1 MTKLKSKASDPMLDK
16 IILTAQLYY
25 NNHFSQQEI
34 ADRLHISRPWVSK
47 LLNKAQEMGFVKISI
62 DTPISGIPSIEERL
76 KERYPVSL
84 IRVVKAPDQNHNY
97 VALSAANYFVSQVQN
112 NDTIGI
118 GWGNAISQF
127 IQELTPLNT
136 KNVKVIP
143 MAGSFGATFETLPNY
158 SAIELAKKINGEAQT
173 LHAPAFCSSKE
184 EYETLAASESVHTV
198 LDQAVHA
205 DIAIAGIGSFAAS
218 FLTRYNIL
226 SQEEIHQLQEK
237 EAAGDILLRFLNAKG
252 KPVETEWTRHTIR
265 ADIFE
270 VKKHA
275 RKIIALAWGPEK
287 SQIIHTVLSAHLV
300 DAFFTDEKTAL
311 DLLERF

>member
-84 IRVVKAPDQNHNY
+84 IRVVKAPDENHNY

-226 SQEEIHQLQEK
+226 SQKEIHQLQEK

-275 RKIIALAWGPEK
+275 RKIIALAWGTEK

>member
-270 VKKHA
+270 VKKYA
-275 RKIIALAWGPEK
+275 RKIIALAWGTEK

>member
-1 MTKLKSKASDPMLDK
+1 MKKLKPKASDPMLDK

-127 IQELTPLNT
+127 IQELTPLST

-158 SAIELAKKINGEAQT
+158 SAIELAKKNQRRS
-173 LHAPAFCSSKE
+173 PN
-184 EYETLAASESVHTV
+184 
-198 LDQAVHA
+198 
-205 DIAIAGIGSFAAS
+205 FACTG
-218 FLTRYNIL
+218 L
-226 SQEEIHQLQEK
+226 LQ
-237 EAAGDILLRFLNAKG
+237 
-252 KPVETEWTRHTIR
+252 
-265 ADIFE
+265 
-270 VKKHA
+270 
-275 RKIIALAWGPEK
+275 
-287 SQIIHTVLSAHLV
+287 
-300 DAFFTDEKTAL
+300 
-311 DLLERF
+311 LERGIRNISRKRICSYSFRPGCPRRYRNCGYRILCRLIFDTI

>member
-252 KPVETEWTRHTIR
+252 KPVETEWTHHTIR

-275 RKIIALAWGPEK
+275 RKIIALAWGTEK
-287 SQIIHTVLSAHLV
+287 SQIIHTVLSAHLI